1 MSNGRFEL
9 SFRCMFVVV
18 LAVLIY
24 ELIVGRGRDVSVLLE
39 YLARLG
45 ESLP

>member
-1 MSNGRFEL
+1 MNNGHLEL

-18 LAVLIY
+18 LAVLVY

>member
-1 MSNGRFEL
+1 MNGGKFEL
-9 SFRCMFVVV
+9 SFRCLLIIVVS
-18 LAVLIY
+18 LLLY
-24 ELIVGRGRDVSVLLE
+24 ELVIGRGRDVSVLLE